1 MEGAKVIAKDLG
13 FFLTH
18 SSTKSNDGEKYPR
31 IYLHCHR
38 GYKNNTYVPDPD
50 KKGRSNTKSLKDGC
64 RFRVR
69 LVGLPEEKTW
79 MIDGVKDNHNPGQ
92 FCGFHNHALELYPE
106 GHTQRNAFTNEE
118 LKDMKE
124 MEWARVAPR
133 KMMQTINQNY
143 GTHHN
148 KRQ

>member
-1 MEGAKVIAKDLG
+1 MEAAKVIAKDLG

-69 LVGLPEEKTW
+69 LVGLRR
-79 MIDGVKDNHNPGQ
+79 IRLG
-92 FCGFHNHALELYPE
+92 
-106 GHTQRNAFTNEE
+106 
-118 LKDMKE
+118 
-124 MEWARVAPR
+124 
-133 KMMQTINQNY
+133 
-143 GTHHN
+143 
-148 KRQ
+148 